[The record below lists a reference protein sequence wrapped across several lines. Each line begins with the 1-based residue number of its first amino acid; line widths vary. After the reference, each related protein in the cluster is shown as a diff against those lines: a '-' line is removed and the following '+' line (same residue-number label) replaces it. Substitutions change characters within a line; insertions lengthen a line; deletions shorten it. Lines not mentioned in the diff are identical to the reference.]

1 MRREWVTESF
11 KNGHLDRSA
20 GLLAVIALLSFSSN
34 VFAQQARPSFDC
46 GKASTSAEKSIC
58 VDSVLAEADI
68 AIAESYASALKR
80 LDAPA
85 RKALQSDQRD
95 FVSYRDSIADLN
107 VDTPKDKQNIDLGEF
122 MRDRAT
128 FLASIKTPSASF
140 VGIWKSVQGQVTI
153 KLSGRNKVE
162 IAVDIADPISGGR
175 ACNFEG
181 TVKAA
186 TPLKFVDKDE
196 NDKRTGFVYFSRE
209 GDALVMEEDVKGK
222 GDGEGLPSCGANG
235 QASGTFFLTMQ
246 K

>member
-1 MRREWVTESF
+1 LAAITLLIFS
-11 KNGHLDRSA
+11 GSA
-20 GLLAVIALLSFSSN
+20 
-34 VFAQQARPSFDC
+34 FAQQAKPSFDC
-46 GKASTSAEKSIC
+46 AKASTSAEKSIC
-58 VDSVLAEADI
+58 ADPALTEADI
-68 AIAESYASALKR
+68 AIAQSYASALKR

-128 FLASIKTPSASF
+128 FLASIEKPSASLA
-140 VGIWKSVQGQVTI
+140 GIWKSVQGQVAI

-162 IAVDIADPISGGR
+162 IAVDVADPISGGR

-186 TPLKFVDKDE
+186 EPLVFVDIGE
-196 NDKRTGFVYFSRE
+196 NDKRTGFVYFFRQG
-209 GDALVMEEDVKGK
+209 GDALVMEEGGKGK
-222 GDGEGLPSCGANG
+222 GDGEELPSCGANG
-235 QASGTFFLTMQ
+235 HASGTFFLTKQ